1 MRGSDLQKL
10 DKDNFNPMM
19 FAIPYGFNSYQNV
32 SKPTVN
38 IDFSILR
45 QMSIYYPVARA
56 CIDRIK
62 TQVTQ
67 LEWDISSIDENID
80 IESNKLK
87 QIKTEFLKLFYS
99 GFRNF
104 LDKCVEDI
112 LVIDALSI
120 YKQKTIGGQLYRL
133 LPIDGSTIKLRVTKE
148 GLTPEPP
155 EIAYAQFI
163 HNELTAEM
171 TTDNLIYR
179 IKNPRTNTPYGLS
192 PMESLIL
199 TISSA
204 LQSQNYNLAYMTE
217 GNDPEGFLTMP
228 EDWSED
234 RILKFSQY
242 WDAMLSGN
250 LSARRKLKFIPGK
263 SQYTSVRKPD
273 DMSFEKFELWLL
285 QQTCSCFG
293 VPPQDIGF
301 TYQVNR
307 ATAEVEQITGKER
320 GLRPM
325 INFLKEIF
333 DEVLQFE
340 LGHTDLQFIWLN
352 IDPQDLLAE
361 AQRNEILI
369 RTGQRSIDEC
379 RKEDGYDPLGI
390 DHFVIGAGITMIKDL
405 INPPEK
411 EIDENNLS
419 SEPQQQEK
427 EMNMDEEDNQKD
439 QMNEDIKRWQ
449 KVCLRC
455 LKEDKPFKKFES
467 SAIPVDIKET
477 INARLEFVT
486 KAEDIVFIFKQY
498 LENKENIIEPL
509 RQIYNELSKYK

>member
-1 MRGSDLQKL
+1 MSGSDLQKL
-10 DKDNFNPMM
+10 DKENFNPMM
-19 FAIPYGFNSYQNV
+19 FAIPYGFNSFQNV

-38 IDFSILR
+38 IDFSVLR
-45 QMSIYYPVARA
+45 QMSIYYPIARA

-67 LEWDISSIDENID
+67 LEWDISSVDENID
-80 IESNKLK
+80 IEKNKLK
-87 QIKTEFLKLFYS
+87 QIKTEFLKLFHS

-133 LPIDGSTIKLRVTKE
+133 LPIDGTTIKLRVTKD

-155 EIAYAQFI
+155 EIAYAQYI
-163 HNELTAEM
+163 HNELSAEM

-204 LQSQNYNLAYMTE
+204 LQSQNYNLAYLTD

-228 EDWSED
+228 EDWSEE

-242 WDAMLSGN
+242 WDAMLGGS
-250 LSARRKLKFIPGK
+250 LSLRRKLKFIPGK

-307 ATAEVEQITGKER
+307 ATAEAEQIIGKER

-333 DEVLQFE
+333 DEVLQIE

-352 IDPQDLLAE
+352 VDPQDLLVE

-390 DHFVIGAGITMIKDL
+390 DHFVIGTGITMIKDL

-411 EIDENNLS
+411 EEIVIDESNLLP
-419 SEPQQQEK
+419 EQKIEDEKKQQ
-427 EMNMDEEDNQKD
+427 N
-439 QMNEDIKRWQ
+439 QMNEDMKRWQ

-467 SAIPVDIKET
+467 SAIPINIKES
-477 INARLEFVT
+477 IISKLEYAT
-486 KAEDIVFIFKQY
+486 KTEDIVFIFKQY
-498 LENKENIIEPL
+498 LENKENIVEPL
-509 RQIYNELSKYK
+509 RQIYNELSKYQ